1 MQQVLLLGGAT
12 SAGRGRGA
20 SAPRSASTSSMKLLV
35 VSAIWS
41 LAAAVGAAADP
52 LPRTNIV
59 VHGLSGDR
67 ATAIRD
73 HAEWIRSRAFARL
86 LGDDAPHPWLARCE
100 IHVHPTAAAFATAV
114 GGAPDVARGATTI
127 EFAGEVVSLR
137 RIDVLDG
144 AGPIPDSLAHE
155 LVHVVLAD
163 RFTAGP
169 PPRWADEGLAVLFDA
184 PEKQRAHD
192 EDFRVARKHGL
203 AWKAVDLLALEEY
216 PEGSRWQ
223 RVFYGQSA
231 ALVRWLIAQRD
242 APTFI
247 RFLEDC
253 PQRGIR
259 EALERHYKLRSV
271 EDLELAWREVPAQEM
286 LSLAERSP

>member
-1 MQQVLLLGGAT
+1 MQRVLFLGGAT
-12 SAGRGRGA
+12 SAGGRRGA
-20 SAPRSASTSSMKLLV
+20 STSGSVPTKAMMLLV

-41 LAAAVGAAADP
+41 LAAAVGPAAEP

-59 VHGLSGDR
+59 VHGLSSDR

-73 HAEWIRSRAFARL
+73 HAERIRSRAFARL

-100 IHVHPTAAAFATAV
+100 IHVHPTAAAFAAAV
-114 GGAPDVARGATTI
+114 GGAPDVARGATTF
-127 EFAGEVVSLR
+127 EFTGAAVSLR
-137 RIDVLDG
+137 RIDVMDG
-144 AGPIPDSLAHE
+144 AGTIPDSLAHE

-184 PEKQRAHD
+184 PEKQRGHD
-192 EDFRVARKHGL
+192 EDFRAARRHGL
-203 AWKAVDLLALEEY
+203 AWKAADLLALEEY
-216 PEGSRWQ
+216 PEGSRRQ

-231 ALVRWLIAQRD
+231 ALVRWLIARRD

-259 EALERHYKLRSV
+259 ESLERHYELRSV
-271 EDLELAWREVPAQEM
+271 EDLELAWSEVPAEEM